1 MAKEKIQK
9 TNAMR
14 ILDRMKIPYEVLS
27 YPCDSF
33 IDGLH
38 TADALG
44 IPYENCYKTLV
55 LQGKSRQYIVFVLPI
70 AEELDLKECAR
81 IAGEKSVEMI
91 PVKEINAVTGYIRGC
106 CTALGMKK
114 EYPTVLH
121 ESALKLS
128 YLCVSGGRLGVQLKL
143 SPADFCRASG
153 AKTGWITALKSVQE
167 RNDR

>member
-1 MAKEKIQK
+1 MAKEKAQK

-27 YPCDSF
+27 YPCEEF

-38 TADALG
+38 TADRLG
-44 IPYENCYKTLV
+44 IPYEYCFKTLV
-55 LQGKSRQYIVFVLPI
+55 LQGKSRQYYVFVLPI

-81 IAGEKSVEMI
+81 IVNEKSVEMI

-114 EYPTVLH
+114 QYPVVLH
-121 ESALKLS
+121 KSAGELAYMYVSAGKL
-128 YLCVSGGRLGVQLKL
+128 GEQLRL
-143 SPADFCRASG
+143 SPGDFCRACG
-153 AKTGWITALKSVQE
+153 ARIDNIIAE
-167 RNDR
+167 RNGH